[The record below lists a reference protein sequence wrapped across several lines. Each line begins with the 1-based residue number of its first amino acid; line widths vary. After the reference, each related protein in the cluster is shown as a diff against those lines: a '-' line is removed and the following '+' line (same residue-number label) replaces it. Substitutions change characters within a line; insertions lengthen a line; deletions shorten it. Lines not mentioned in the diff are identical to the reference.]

1 MKLKKFIKSTLASY
15 FIIVTLVNVATLVL
29 GSIFRPEQRF
39 GYEAFLAPLLY
50 GALGLIPVFIMYS
63 PKELTIKQI
72 VIRKI
77 VQLIALEFILVL
89 AGFGRENLKAENL
102 ALIASFALSVLIIYV
117 LVHVISWVLNLEMA
131 RQLTMDLQSYQSRE
145 LRREK
150 G

>member
-1 MKLKKFIKSTLASY
+1 MKLKEFIKSTLASY

-29 GSIFRPEQRF
+29 GLIFRPEQRF

>member
-1 MKLKKFIKSTLASY
+1 MKLKEFIKSTLASY

-29 GSIFRPEQRF
+29 GLIFRPEQRF

-131 RQLTMDLQSYQSRE
+131 RQLTIDLQSYQSRE

>member
-1 MKLKKFIKSTLASY
+1 MKLKEFIKSTLASY
-15 FIIVTLVNVATLVL
+15 FIIVTLFNVATLVL

>member
-1 MKLKKFIKSTLASY
+1 MKLKDFVKSTFASY

>member
-1 MKLKKFIKSTLASY
+1 MKLKDFVKSTFASY

-63 PKELTIKQI
+63 PRELTIKQI
-72 VIRKI
+72 VTRKI
-77 VQLIALEFILVL
+77 FQLMALEFILIL
-89 AGFGRENLKAENL
+89 TGFGRENLKAENL
-102 ALIASFALSVLIIYV
+102 PLIANFALSVFIVYV

-145 LRREK
+145 LRREES
-150 G
+150 

>member
-1 MKLKKFIKSTLASY
+1 MKLKEFIKSTLASY

-29 GSIFRPEQRF
+29 GSIYRPEQRF

>member
-1 MKLKKFIKSTLASY
+1 MKLKEFIKSTLASY

-50 GALGLIPVFIMYS
+50 GALGLIPVFVMYS

>member
-1 MKLKKFIKSTLASY
+1 MKLKEFIKSTLASY

-29 GSIFRPEQRF
+29 GSILRPEQRF

-150 G
+150 D

>member
-1 MKLKKFIKSTLASY
+1 MKLKEFVKSMFASY

-29 GSIFRPEQRF
+29 GSIFCPEQRF

-50 GALGLIPVFIMYS
+50 GVLGMIPVFIMYS

-72 VIRKI
+72 IVRKI
-77 VQLIALEFILVL
+77 FQLVVLELLLILT
-89 AGFGRENLKAENL
+89 GFGGENLKADNL
-102 ALIASFALSVLIIYV
+102 PLIASFALSVLIIYV

-131 RQLTMDLQSYQSRE
+131 RQLTIDLQSYQSRE
-145 LRREK
+145 LYRDK

>member
-1 MKLKKFIKSTLASY
+1 MKLKEFIKSTLASY

-89 AGFGRENLKAENL
+89 AGFGRENLKTENL

-117 LVHVISWVLNLEMA
+117 LVHVTSWVLNLEMA

>member
-1 MKLKKFIKSTLASY
+1 MKLKEFIKSTLASY

-89 AGFGRENLKAENL
+89 AGFGRENLKAEYL

>member
-1 MKLKKFIKSTLASY
+1 MKLKEFIKSTLASY

-77 VQLIALEFILVL
+77 VQLRALEFILVL

>member
-1 MKLKKFIKSTLASY
+1 MKLKEFIKSTLASY

-50 GALGLIPVFIMYS
+50 GALGLIPVFI
-63 PKELTIKQI
+63 IKQI

>member
-1 MKLKKFIKSTLASY
+1 MKLKEFIKSTLASY

-150 G
+150 D

>member
-1 MKLKKFIKSTLASY
+1 MKLKEFIKSTLASY

-89 AGFGRENLKAENL
+89 AGFGRENLKTENL

>member
-1 MKLKKFIKSTLASY
+1 MKLMEFIKSTLASY

>member
-1 MKLKKFIKSTLASY
+1 MKLKEFIKSTLASY

-131 RQLTMDLQSYQSRE
+131 RQLTIDLQSYQSRE

>member
-1 MKLKKFIKSTLASY
+1 MKLKEFIKSTLASY

>member
-1 MKLKKFIKSTLASY
+1 MKLKEFIKSTLASY

-39 GYEAFLAPLLY
+39 AFLAPLLY

>member
-1 MKLKKFIKSTLASY
+1 MKLKEFVKSAFASY

-72 VIRKI
+72 VTRKMA
-77 VQLIALEFILVL
+77 QLIVLEFILAL

-102 ALIASFALSVLIIYV
+102 ALIASFALSVFIIYM

-131 RQLTMDLQSYQSRE
+131 RQLTMDLHSYQSRE
-145 LRREK
+145 LRREES
-150 G
+150 

>member
-1 MKLKKFIKSTLASY
+1 MKLKEFIKSTLASY

-50 GALGLIPVFIMYS
+50 GALGMIPVFIMYS

>member
-1 MKLKKFIKSTLASY
+1 M
-15 FIIVTLVNVATLVL
+15 
-29 GSIFRPEQRF
+29 
-39 GYEAFLAPLLY
+39 APLLY

-89 AGFGRENLKAENL
+89 AGFGRENLKTENL

-150 G
+150 D

>member
-1 MKLKKFIKSTLASY
+1 MQLKEFIKSKLASY
-15 FIIVTLVNVATLVL
+15 FSIVTLVNVATLVL

-150 G
+150 D

>member
-1 MKLKKFIKSTLASY
+1 MKLKEFIKSTLASY

-145 LRREK
+145 LRREE